1 MESEVR
7 MGGSPPGMDFLA
19 THEKKVH
26 RMAMLTVPIIT
37 RFVGFHHNLQ
47 VRVSICDPRERER
60 GEEER
65 STSRKDSILVP
76 ALDFARR
83 MSMKLTGGAG
93 GLAKAPSMPE
103 VTPVRRRARRAP
115 RQREEERLGRR

>member
-1 MESEVR
+1 
-7 MGGSPPGMDFLA
+7 MDFLA

-26 RMAMLTVPIIT
+26 RMGMLKVPIMN
-37 RFVGFHHNLQ
+37 RFLGFHQNLQ
-47 VRVSICDPRERER
+47 VRVSICDPRER

-93 GLAKAPSMPE
+93 RLAKAPSMPE